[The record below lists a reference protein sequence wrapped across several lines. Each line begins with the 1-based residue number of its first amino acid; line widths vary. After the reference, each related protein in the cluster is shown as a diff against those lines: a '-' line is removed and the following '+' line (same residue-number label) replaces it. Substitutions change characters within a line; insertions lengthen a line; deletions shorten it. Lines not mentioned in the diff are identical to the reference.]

1 MATVKVSSELLDKF
15 KSHMEAEGLGSPDS
29 ITLSPALVLAVALL
43 YMMAADGEI
52 EEAESS
58 QLQSVV
64 GNNDALLS
72 AALAYVQAVS
82 IETFLD
88 KAPEVLSQQDKQCIL
103 VNVFDSLLADGRAD
117 EEELALFGQIRSAFG
132 VAEAGFKHAM
142 RVIRLKNDKSVFG
155 PFEVIQDGDVR
166 VSPHLALA
174 VSLLYMMSADGSI
187 GPEEIGQLEAVIG
200 EFEGLQQVA
209 LAYVRKVK
217 RDQFFKAVS
226 QSLTAKQKLCILTN
240 VCDSMMSDGAV
251 AVVEDKLFVSMVTA
265 FGLKLKD
272 FDKYHQVLEV
282 KNIRPFDTSKFKSHF
297 KNTLMAGANAQEGEV
312 FEATGAAA
320 ELGVEV
326 RRTMHDNIDR
336 VQHDF
341 GSEANI
347 LQVNHNATDDLN
359 IQQVAADGSGEPNL
373 QQVSNDA
380 LGANVQQVA
389 QDALGVNV
397 QQVNAAADVLGV
409 NLQQVNSDASGANV
423 QQVNSDALG
432 ANLQQIQGEQADG
445 KASQW
450 MTAASPALNRQALA
464 SDAEFAER
472 QRLGLERQSANVQTL
487 DAGSSALNRQALE
500 TGASGSNRAV
510 TDAAALADHLEALP
524 PEERV
529 KNLFQDIEVLSRQLD
544 DFESKNKVMLNA
556 ARRARE
562 QEEANQ
568 QALIN
573 QQLAD
578 NAIALAQASSAQAL
592 GVPKEHLQSNL
603 QDVGAQ
609 VLPTNRQPLEAPPAS
624 GAHLAQMAQQP
635 LTDQVTGS
643 APSQSSQ
650 TLGVAKAHVQSNVQE
665 LGVEGVEKVNRQRIG
680 MGSQTRDLLLGG
692 EALATAQGSAASGAA
707 LAQDLQVEDTGIK
720 AEGAPDSVQSAS
732 TSQTPARTAA
742 AMASRPSQPSGGVH
756 DLLARAT
763 RARHDI
769 KMYVKLTLT
778 FCVLSFW
785 TSNIAAIYPAK
796 QRVVSGSLVRMA
808 DQAPQDLA
816 SQAERNRPALPNR

>member
-15 KSHMEAEGLGSPDS
+15 KSHIDADAVGSPDS
-29 ITLSPALVLAVALL
+29 TTLSPALVLAVALL

-72 AALAYVQAVS
+72 AALAYVQSVP
-82 IETFLD
+82 IEAFLE
-88 KAPEVLSQQDKQCIL
+88 KAPEVLSQQDKLCIL

-117 EEELALFGQIRSAFG
+117 QEELDLFGQMRSAFG
-132 VAEAGFKHAM
+132 VTEASFKNSV
-142 RVIRLKNDKSVFG
+142 RVITLKNDKSVFG
-155 PFEVIQDGDVR
+155 PFEAIQEGDLR
-166 VSPHLALA
+166 VSPHLAMA

-217 RDQFFKAVS
+217 RPEFFKAVS
-226 QSLTAKQKLCILTN
+226 QSLTAKQKLCILAN
-240 VCDSMMSDGAV
+240 VCDSMMSDGTV
-251 AVVEDKLFVSMVTA
+251 AVVEDNLFVSMVAA
-265 FGLKLKD
+265 FGVKLND

-282 KNIRPFDTSKFKSHF
+282 KNIRPFDTSKFKSHS
-297 KNTLMAGANAQEGEV
+297 KNTLTVGANAQEGEV

-320 ELGVEV
+320 ELGMEV

-347 LQVNHNATDDLN
+347 LQVSHNATDDLN
-359 IQQVAADGSGEPNL
+359 IQQVAASGLGEPNV
-373 QQVSNDA
+373 QQVNGES

-389 QDALGVNV
+389 QVALDVNV
-397 QQVNAAADVLGV
+397 QQVNTGAD
-409 NLQQVNSDASGANV
+409 AI
-423 QQVNSDALG
+423 G
-432 ANLQQIQGEQADG
+432 ANLQQVHGEQAKG
-445 KASQW
+445 NSAQW
-450 MTAASPALNRQALA
+450 IAGESPVLNRQALET
-464 SDAEFAER
+464 DAATTDR
-472 QRLGLERQSANVQTL
+472 QRLALDPQSANVQTL
-487 DAGSSALNRQALE
+487 DAAASAANRQALE
-500 TGASGSNRAV
+500 AGASGSNRAV
-510 TDAAALADHLEALP
+510 LGAVTEADHLEALP

-544 DFESKNKVMLNA
+544 DFESKNKAMLNA

-573 QQLAD
+573 QQMAD

-592 GVPKEHLQSNL
+592 GVSKEHLQSN
-603 QDVGAQ
+603 
-609 VLPTNRQPLEAPPAS
+609 RQPLDAPLAS
-624 GAHLAQMAQQP
+624 GANLAQIAKEPM
-635 LTDQVTGS
+635 TDQVMGS
-643 APSQSSQ
+643 AQNQSSQ
-650 TLGVAKAHVQSNVQE
+650 TLGVPKAHMQSNVQDVGIE
-665 LGVEGVEKVNRQRIG
+665 VVKVNRQRIDVDAQARDAVLSG
-680 MGSQTRDLLLGG
+680 GAQTSVHSR
-692 EALATAQGSAASGAA
+692 AVAGAA
-707 LAQDLQVEDTGIK
+707 LAQELAVDEACAG
-720 AEGAPDSVQSAS
+720 AEVASGNALTVSPSQNSAS
-732 TSQTPARTAA
+732 VGAATASATSPAAR
-742 AMASRPSQPSGGVH
+742 GVH
-756 DLLARAT
+756 ALMARST
-763 RARHDI
+763 RARHDV

-778 FCVLSFW
+778 FFVLSFW

-796 QRVVSGSLVRMA
+796 QRVVSGTLVR
-808 DQAPQDLA
+808 DVQLAPHAEAGLGERA
-816 SQAERNRPALPNR
+816 SALLSKR

>member
-15 KSHMEAEGLGSPDS
+15 KSHLDADELGSPDS

-72 AALAYVQAVS
+72 AALAYVQSVP
-82 IETFLD
+82 IEAFLE
-88 KAPEVLSQQDKQCIL
+88 KAPEVLSQQDKLCIL

-117 EEELALFGQIRSAFG
+117 QEELDLFGQMRSAFG
-132 VAEAGFKHAM
+132 VTEASFKNSV
-142 RVIRLKNDKSVFG
+142 RVITLKNDKSVFG
-155 PFEVIQDGDVR
+155 PFEAIQEGDLR
-166 VSPHLALA
+166 VSPHLAMA

-217 RDQFFKAVS
+217 RPEFFKAVS
-226 QSLTAKQKLCILTN
+226 QSLTAKQKLCILAN
-240 VCDSMMSDGAV
+240 VCDSMMSDGTV
-251 AVVEDKLFVSMVTA
+251 AVVEDNLFVSMVAA
-265 FGLKLKD
+265 FGVKLND

-282 KNIRPFDTSKFKSHF
+282 KNIRPFDTSKFKSHS
-297 KNTLMAGANAQEGEV
+297 KNTLTVGANAQEGEV

-320 ELGVEV
+320 ELGMEV

-359 IQQVAADGSGEPNL
+359 IQQVAASGLGEPNV
-373 QQVSNDA
+373 QQVNGES

-389 QDALGVNV
+389 QVALGVNV
-397 QQVNAAADVLGV
+397 QQVNTGADVLGA
-409 NLQQVNSDASGANV
+409 NLQQVNSDG
-423 QQVNSDALG
+423 LG
-432 ANLQQIQGEQADG
+432 ANLQQVNSDGLGANLQQVHGEQAKG
-445 KASQW
+445 NSAQW
-450 MTAASPALNRQALA
+450 IAGESPVLNRQALET
-464 SDAEFAER
+464 DAATTDR
-472 QRLGLERQSANVQTL
+472 QRLALDPQSANVQTL
-487 DAGSSALNRQALE
+487 DAAASAANRQALE
-500 TGASGSNRAV
+500 AGASGSNRAV
-510 TDAAALADHLEALP
+510 LGAVTEADHLEALP

-544 DFESKNKVMLNA
+544 DFESKNKAMLNA

-573 QQLAD
+573 QQMAD

-592 GVPKEHLQSNL
+592 GVSKEHLQSN
-603 QDVGAQ
+603 
-609 VLPTNRQPLEAPPAS
+609 RQPLDAPLAS
-624 GAHLAQMAQQP
+624 GANLAQIAKEPM
-635 LTDQVTGS
+635 TDQVMGS
-643 APSQSSQ
+643 AQNQSSQ
-650 TLGVAKAHVQSNVQE
+650 TLGVPKAHMQSNVQDV
-665 LGVEGVEKVNRQRIG
+665 GVEVVKVNRQRIDVDAQARDAVLSG
-680 MGSQTRDLLLGG
+680 GAQTSVHSR
-692 EALATAQGSAASGAA
+692 AVAGAA
-707 LAQDLQVEDTGIK
+707 LAQELAVDEACAG
-720 AEGAPDSVQSAS
+720 AEVASGNALTVSPSQNSAS
-732 TSQTPARTAA
+732 VGAATASATSPAAR
-742 AMASRPSQPSGGVH
+742 GVH
-756 DLLARAT
+756 ALMARST
-763 RARHDI
+763 RARHDV

-778 FCVLSFW
+778 FFVLSFW

-796 QRVVSGSLVRMA
+796 QRVVSGTLVR
-808 DQAPQDLA
+808 DVQLAPHAEAGLGERA
-816 SQAERNRPALPNR
+816 SALLSKR

>member
-15 KSHMEAEGLGSPDS
+15 KSHIDADVIGSPDS

-82 IETFLD
+82 IEAFLE

-117 EEELALFGQIRSAFG
+117 QEELALFGQMRSAFG
-132 VAEAGFKHAM
+132 VTEAAFKHSV
-142 RVIRLKNDKSVFG
+142 RVITLKNDKSVFG
-155 PFEVIQDGDVR
+155 PFEAIQEGDLR
-166 VSPHLALA
+166 VSPHLAMA

-200 EFEGLQQVA
+200 EFDGLQQVA

-217 RDQFFKAVS
+217 RADFFKAVS
-226 QSLTAKQKLCILTN
+226 QSLTAKQKLCILAN
-240 VCDSMMSDGAV
+240 VCDSMMSDGTV
-251 AVVEDKLFVSMVTA
+251 AVVEDKLFVSMVAA

-282 KNIRPFDTSKFKSHF
+282 KNIRPFDTSKFKSHA
-297 KNTLMAGANAQEGEV
+297 KNTLMAGANGQEGEV

-320 ELGVEV
+320 DLGMEV

-359 IQQVAADGSGEPNL
+359 IQQVAASGLGEPNV
-373 QQVSNDA
+373 QQVNTES

-397 QQVNAAADVLGV
+397 QQVTTDADALGV
-409 NLQQVNSDASGANV
+409 NLQQVT
-423 QQVNSDALG
+423 QDALG
-432 ANLQQIQGEQADG
+432 VNLQEVTQDTSGVNLQQVHGEQANG
-445 KASQW
+445 HSAQW
-450 MTAASPALNRQALA
+450 MAGATPVFNRQALET
-464 SDAEFAER
+464 DAQATDR
-472 QRLGLERQSANVQTL
+472 QRLALDRQSTNVQTL
-487 DAGSSALNRQALE
+487 DAAASVQNRQVLE
-500 TGASGSNRAV
+500 TGASGSNRVVLEAD
-510 TDAAALADHLEALP
+510 TEADHLEVLP
-524 PEERV
+524 PEERM

-544 DFESKNKVMLNA
+544 DFESKNKEMLNE
-556 ARRARE
+556 ARCARE
-562 QEEANQ
+562 QEQANQ

-578 NAIALAQASSAQAL
+578 NAIALAQASSGQAL

-609 VLPTNRQPLEAPPAS
+609 VLPTNRQPLAAPLAS
-624 GAHLAQMAQQP
+624 GTHLAQMAKEP
-635 LTDQVTGS
+635 HTDQVMGS
-643 APSQSSQ
+643 AQTQSSQ
-650 TLGVAKAHVQSNVQE
+650 TLRVPKAHVQSNGQE
-665 LGVEGVEKVNRQRIG
+665 VGIEAVKVNRQRID
-680 MGSQTRDLLLGG
+680 MDDQARDAGLPAGALASEHAGATAGASLAQGLPVG
-692 EALATAQGSAASGAA
+692 EAAAGAGAESHTMQAVLTAQNSASSGAA
-707 LAQDLQVEDTGIK
+707 
-720 AEGAPDSVQSAS
+720 SAS
-732 TSQTPARTAA
+732 AKSPTSR
-742 AMASRPSQPSGGVH
+742 GVH
-756 DLLARAT
+756 ALLARST
-763 RARHDI
+763 RARHDV
-769 KMYVKLTLT
+769 KMYVKLMLT
-778 FCVLSFW
+778 FFVLSFW

-796 QRVVSGSLVRMA
+796 QRVVSGSLLHSARLEP
-808 DQAPQDLA
+808 QAQGGLG
-816 SQAERNRPALPNR
+816 ERNASPLSQR

>member
-15 KSHMEAEGLGSPDS
+15 KSHLDADELGSPDS

-72 AALAYVQAVS
+72 AALAYVQSVP
-82 IETFLD
+82 IEAFLE
-88 KAPEVLSQQDKQCIL
+88 KAPEVLSQQDKLCIL

-117 EEELALFGQIRSAFG
+117 QEELDLFGQMRSAFG
-132 VAEAGFKHAM
+132 VTEASFKNSV
-142 RVIRLKNDKSVFG
+142 RVITLKNDKSVFG
-155 PFEVIQDGDVR
+155 PFEAIQEGDLR
-166 VSPHLALA
+166 VSPHLAMA

-217 RDQFFKAVS
+217 RPEFFKAVS
-226 QSLTAKQKLCILTN
+226 QSLTAKQKLCILAN
-240 VCDSMMSDGAV
+240 VCDSMMSDGTV
-251 AVVEDKLFVSMVTA
+251 AVVEDNLFVSMVAA
-265 FGLKLKD
+265 FGVKLND

-282 KNIRPFDTSKFKSHF
+282 KNIRPFDTSKFKSHS
-297 KNTLMAGANAQEGEV
+297 KNTLTVGANAQEGEV

-320 ELGVEV
+320 ELGMEV

-359 IQQVAADGSGEPNL
+359 IQQVAASGLGEPNL
-373 QQVSNDA
+373 QQVNSDG
-380 LGANVQQVA
+380 LGA
-389 QDALGVNV
+389 
-397 QQVNAAADVLGV
+397 
-409 NLQQVNSDASGANV
+409 NLQQVNSDG
-423 QQVNSDALG
+423 LG
-432 ANLQQIQGEQADG
+432 ANLQQVHGEQAKG
-445 KASQW
+445 NSAQW
-450 MTAASPALNRQALA
+450 IAGESPVLNRQALET
-464 SDAEFAER
+464 DAATTDR
-472 QRLGLERQSANVQTL
+472 QRLALDPQSANVQTL
-487 DAGSSALNRQALE
+487 DAAASAANRQALE
-500 TGASGSNRAV
+500 AGASGSNRAV
-510 TDAAALADHLEALP
+510 LGAVTEADHLEALP

-544 DFESKNKVMLNA
+544 DFESKNKAMLNA

-573 QQLAD
+573 QQMAD

-592 GVPKEHLQSNL
+592 GVSKEHLQSN
-603 QDVGAQ
+603 
-609 VLPTNRQPLEAPPAS
+609 RQPLDAPLAS
-624 GAHLAQMAQQP
+624 GANLAQIAKEPM
-635 LTDQVTGS
+635 TDQVMGS
-643 APSQSSQ
+643 AQNQSSQ
-650 TLGVAKAHVQSNVQE
+650 TLGVPKAHMQSNVQDVGIE
-665 LGVEGVEKVNRQRIG
+665 VVKVNRQRIDVDAQARDAVLSG
-680 MGSQTRDLLLGG
+680 GAQTSVHSR
-692 EALATAQGSAASGAA
+692 AVAGAA
-707 LAQDLQVEDTGIK
+707 LAQELAVDEACAG
-720 AEGAPDSVQSAS
+720 AEVASGNALTVSPSQNSAS
-732 TSQTPARTAA
+732 VGAATASATSPAAR
-742 AMASRPSQPSGGVH
+742 GVH
-756 DLLARAT
+756 ALMARST
-763 RARHDI
+763 RARHDV

-778 FCVLSFW
+778 FFVLSFW

-796 QRVVSGSLVRMA
+796 QRVVSGTLVR
-808 DQAPQDLA
+808 DVQLAPHAEAGLGERA
-816 SQAERNRPALPNR
+816 SALLSKR